1 MTFNIAP
8 GPQPQPVLAPLSE
21 AAIFLVVTIR
31 PGGEQEGR
39 DLLSDIAGIQ
49 RAIGFK
55 NDEAR
60 LTCVLGIGSD
70 AWGRLFT
77 GLRPAQL
84 HPFQPVV
91 GSQYTA
97 PATPGDLLFHI
108 RAHHMD
114 MCFELASVLM
124 NRLAGSV
131 DVADEVHAFQYFDHR
146 DLLGFVDGTESPKG
160 AAAVAAVTIGNEDP
174 TFSGGSYVIVQKYL
188 HDLDAWNALPVE
200 EQERPLG
207 RHKLSDIELPDE
219 DKPSNSHLTLNTIV
233 DADGTQRQIVRD
245 NMPFGTIGAGEY
257 GTYYV
262 AYAAN
267 PGVIEQMLDN
277 MFIGKPP
284 GNHDRILDFSTA
296 VTGCLFYVPT
306 ADFLDDPDAV
316 LASASTTTTDET
328 TDNPSRADG
337 SLSIGSL
344 RRSGQS

>member
-1 MTFNIAP
+1 M
-8 GPQPQPVLAPLSE
+8 
-21 AAIFLVVTIR
+21 
-31 PGGEQEGR
+31 
-39 DLLSDIAGIQ
+39 
-49 RAIGFK
+49 
-55 NDEAR
+55 
-60 LTCVLGIGSD
+60 
-70 AWGRLFT
+70 
-77 GLRPAQL
+77 

-91 GSQYTA
+91 GARHTA
-97 PATPGDLLFHI
+97 PATPGDLLFLI
-108 RAHHMD
+108 RARHVD
-114 MCFELASVLM
+114 MCFELASVLT
-124 NRLAGSV
+124 NRLTGCVA
-131 DVADEVHAFQYFDHR
+131 VADEVHAFQYFDHR
-146 DLLGFVDGTESPKG
+146 DLMGFVDGTESPKG
-160 AAAVAAVTIGNEDP
+160 AAAVIAVTVGNEDS
-174 TFSGGSYVIVQKYL
+174 TFAGGSYVMVQKYL
-188 HDLDAWNALPVE
+188 HDLDAWSALSVE
-200 EQERPLG
+200 DQERAFG
-207 RHKLSDIELPDE
+207 RHKLSDIEFPDE
-219 DKPSNSHLTLNTIV
+219 DKPSNSHLTLNRIV
-233 DADGTQRQIVRD
+233 DSDGTQRQIVRD